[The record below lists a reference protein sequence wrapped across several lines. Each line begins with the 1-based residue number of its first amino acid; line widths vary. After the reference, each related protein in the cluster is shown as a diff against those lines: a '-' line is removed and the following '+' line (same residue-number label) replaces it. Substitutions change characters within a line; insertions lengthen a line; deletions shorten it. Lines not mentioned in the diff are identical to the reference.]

1 MSTTSANINDL
12 KAFVDGSTSRVGRLR
27 TTRAD
32 LSSKAS
38 TVAAACSF
46 QHPSTHSVLAALE
59 LVNAWGENGRFVK
72 NLHDDLVEAD
82 NADCDGNATVSNAVV
97 AASLQDAGLTEPPS
111 IVDVPAIELYG
122 QPPYSGFVDDPI
134 CLANGNFLLRDG
146 DLPMFGIASA
156 LSVVRTYNSRDDHDG
171 VFGPGWT
178 SMVDVGLV
186 VTEQRLTF
194 RGPDGGGV
202 EFRRLLDGSWES
214 SRRRGLSV
222 ESADDGWIVRER
234 HERSWTFDRVG
245 TLVSATA
252 RPALVVV
259 DRRPDRVTFT
269 EQRSGRWV
277 TFHLDADARR
287 VRSLEA
293 SDGRTVDYGYTDGR
307 LTSVRRD
314 TGDVTYAHDDA
325 GLLVEVVDADGI
337 TVCRNTYDGAG
348 RVSTQVEEHGRE
360 TSYEYRSDGV
370 STVTASDGA
379 PPNVMV
385 HDRRGRMTAMIDGLG
400 HVMRVAY
407 DDLDRI
413 TQIVDRTGAVTR
425 LRHDDRGNVVERVDA
440 DGLRETFAWD
450 DADRLIARTDRAGHR
465 TTFDYV
471 DDGRDPVL
479 VAYPDG
485 STVEV
490 AYDDAGLATSVL
502 DADGVRYGIERN
514 RDGLL
519 AALVDGLGHRTTLDH
534 DRTGRPIG
542 VEFPEGIGG
551 RSELDE
557 RGRPIVVRTPTGEQH
572 LTYTAAGRP
581 ISGTDGAG
589 VPWRIERDDSG
600 EVRRVETAG
609 SPRVTYERDTVGRIA
624 TVVDA
629 EGGRTAFEYDPVGRQ
644 VAVVDPL
651 GNRSQVGYDAEGRVI
666 ASTDATGAT
675 RRRELDVLG
684 RTVIAVDRSGART
697 ERTFHPIGVP
707 ETITDDRGATWR
719 YDVDELGR
727 VLASTDPL
735 GAVTTYRYTA
745 AGRLAEVR
753 SPLGRTLRRF
763 YDAAGRLA
771 RVVEPDGTEAI
782 FERRTDGALRRV
794 LRDGVATTYDYD
806 ESGQNTAIAGPWGQV
821 SRRMA
826 SGRVAEQSWTGSGP
840 AQFEYGVDG
849 LLARVVD
856 PAGVTT
862 EFTRD
867 ACGRLIA
874 DATGPVTSGYRWDAA
889 GRLVSITD
897 SYGQVTSIERDPL
910 GRMASLRYADGDGFV
925 RGFGTDGRTTTLD
938 GLDGSPLLRLHRGPR
953 GAVDRAEGPGGSHL
967 TFERD
972 LLGRLTALGTDAG
985 TVRYERDLDGYLVE
999 LADDDHTVAIDRAV
1013 DGLPT
1018 GFRLDDGDAVPAPDA
1033 LDLTRDEH
1041 GRVTVDEAGRRF
1053 TYDLAGRLAST
1064 TTTDGT
1070 TTEYGY
1076 DDLGLLSAE
1085 RGPDGVT
1092 SYGYGQA
1099 GELLRRVDPDGGVTT
1114 YEHDERGR
1122 RTREEAADG
1131 SVTRYRWNLLGRLV
1145 AVDRTGA
1152 DGAETNHLIEHDP
1165 YGRPQRVDGVPVLWD
1180 GGFGNGLYALGD
1192 ERIVAGKGQVRV
1204 LTDPDGTWDRRVGDD
1219 PWGDDGG
1226 TGVRVGY
1233 RGALAVDGLLLL
1245 GDRAYDTQTRS
1256 FLSRDPLPPVT
1267 GRLAFAGPYVYAGN
1281 DPVNLVDP
1289 TGRRPLS
1296 DDEYNAWKE
1305 ANTKGFIR
1313 EAGEWVADNWE
1324 TIAKVAIVAVGAVA
1338 MAALVA
1344 SGVGLPL
1351 LIAGGALVGG
1361 LSAAGTSYIDG
1372 KRGWD
1377 LVGDAAIGAVFGG
1390 VAGPL
1395 ARVIPT
1401 STASNVFQ
1409 RIGTNL
1415 AANGAVEYPSAIA
1428 SNGAQAMLHGTPMDW
1443 EGAFVN
1449 GTIATVAGTGY
1460 GEWNFRN
1467 TPGGTGT
1474 GGTNDVDVSTGN
1486 GADVGNGGDVGT
1498 GGDAGPG
1505 PGAGEPDLQ
1514 VEPSAPDPSPPTA
1527 PNPEVPVGGLDRDE
1541 LMNLPDVG
1549 EATTQRVLDAQAANG
1564 GPLSEQQLLDLPQVG
1579 PVRAGAILSA
1589 YG

>member
-72 NLHDDLVEAD
+72 NVHDDLVEAD

-146 DLPMFGIASA
+146 DSADVRHRAGPVGRAHLQLPRRPRRR
-156 LSVVRTYNSRDDHDG
+156 VRPRL
-171 VFGPGWT
+171 T

-194 RGPDGGGV
+194 RSPDGGGV
-202 EFRRLLDGSWES
+202 EFRRLLDGTWES

-234 HERSWTFDRVG
+234 HERSWTFDRDG

-337 TVCRNTYDGAG
+337 TVCRNTYDGDG

-490 AYDDAGLATSVL
+490 AYDDAGLPTSVL
-502 DADGVRYGIERN
+502 DADGVRYDIERN

-557 RGRPIVVRTPTGEQH
+557 RGRPVVVRTPTGEQH
-572 LTYTAAGRP
+572 LTYSAAGRP

-589 VPWRIERDDSG
+589 VPGALERDDSG

-644 VAVVDPL
+644 IAVVDPL
-651 GNRSQVGYDAEGRVI
+651 GNRSEVGLRRRGSRI

-675 RRRELDVLG
+675 RRRELDVPG
-684 RTVIAVDRSGART
+684 ARSPPSTGAVPGPNAPSTRSACRRRSPTTAARPGATTSTNWDGCWPRPIRSAPSRRTATRRPAASPRCAARSG
-697 ERTFHPIGVP
+697 
-707 ETITDDRGATWR
+707 
-719 YDVDELGR
+719 GR
-727 VLASTDPL
+727 SA
-735 GAVTTYRYTA
+735 
-745 AGRLAEVR
+745 
-753 SPLGRTLRRF
+753 
-763 YDAAGRLA
+763 
-771 RVVEPDGTEAI
+771 
-782 FERRTDGALRRV
+782 
-794 LRDGVATTYDYD
+794 
-806 ESGQNTAIAGPWGQV
+806 
-821 SRRMA
+821 
-826 SGRVAEQSWTGSGP
+826 
-840 AQFEYGVDG
+840 
-849 LLARVVD
+849 
-856 PAGVTT
+856 
-862 EFTRD
+862 
-867 ACGRLIA
+867 
-874 DATGPVTSGYRWDAA
+874 
-889 GRLVSITD
+889 
-897 SYGQVTSIERDPL
+897 
-910 GRMASLRYADGDGFV
+910 
-925 RGFGTDGRTTTLD
+925 
-938 GLDGSPLLRLHRGPR
+938 
-953 GAVDRAEGPGGSHL
+953 
-967 TFERD
+967 
-972 LLGRLTALGTDAG
+972 
-985 TVRYERDLDGYLVE
+985 
-999 LADDDHTVAIDRAV
+999 
-1013 DGLPT
+1013 
-1018 GFRLDDGDAVPAPDA
+1018 
-1033 LDLTRDEH
+1033 
-1041 GRVTVDEAGRRF
+1041 
-1053 TYDLAGRLAST
+1053 AST
-1064 TTTDGT
+1064 TPPAGSPGSWNPMAPRPSSNAAPTARCAESCATGWPRPT
-1070 TTEYGY
+1070 TTTNPGRTRR
-1076 DDLGLLSAE
+1076 SPA
-1085 RGPDGVT
+1085 RGAR
-1092 SYGYGQA
+1092 SRA
-1099 GELLRRVDPDGGVTT
+1099 GWRPVGSPSS
-1114 YEHDERGR
+1114 RGR
-1122 RTREEAADG
+1122 A
-1131 SVTRYRWNLLGRLV
+1131 
-1145 AVDRTGA
+1145 
-1152 DGAETNHLIEHDP
+1152 
-1165 YGRPQRVDGVPVLWD
+1165 
-1180 GGFGNGLYALGD
+1180 
-1192 ERIVAGKGQVRV
+1192 
-1204 LTDPDGTWDRRVGDD
+1204 
-1219 PWGDDGG
+1219 
-1226 TGVRVGY
+1226 
-1233 RGALAVDGLLLL
+1233 
-1245 GDRAYDTQTRS
+1245 RAPRS
-1256 FLSRDPLPPVT
+1256 S
-1267 GRLAFAGPYVYAGN
+1267 
-1281 DPVNLVDP
+1281 
-1289 TGRRPLS
+1289 
-1296 DDEYNAWKE
+1296 
-1305 ANTKGFIR
+1305 
-1313 EAGEWVADNWE
+1313 
-1324 TIAKVAIVAVGAVA
+1324 
-1338 MAALVA
+1338 
-1344 SGVGLPL
+1344 
-1351 LIAGGALVGG
+1351 
-1361 LSAAGTSYIDG
+1361 
-1372 KRGWD
+1372 
-1377 LVGDAAIGAVFGG
+1377 
-1390 VAGPL
+1390 
-1395 ARVIPT
+1395 
-1401 STASNVFQ
+1401 STAS
-1409 RIGTNL
+1409 
-1415 AANGAVEYPSAIA
+1415 
-1428 SNGAQAMLHGTPMDW
+1428 
-1443 EGAFVN
+1443 
-1449 GTIATVAGTGY
+1449 TGSS
-1460 GEWNFRN
+1460 
-1467 TPGGTGT
+1467 PG
-1474 GGTNDVDVSTGN
+1474 SSIRP
-1486 GADVGNGGDVGT
+1486 A
-1498 GGDAGPG
+1498 
-1505 PGAGEPDLQ
+1505 
-1514 VEPSAPDPSPPTA
+1514 
-1527 PNPEVPVGGLDRDE
+1527 
-1541 LMNLPDVG
+1541 
-1549 EATTQRVLDAQAANG
+1549 
-1564 GPLSEQQLLDLPQVG
+1564 
-1579 PVRAGAILSA
+1579 
-1589 YG
+1589 